1 VTATNSSVPT
11 DRPPRRATVR
21 RETRE
26 SAVVVTVDLDGA
38 GRDAV
43 ATGLPFFDHMLAQLA
58 RHGGIDLEVAARGD
72 LEVDAHHLVEDVGIV
87 LGQALGQA
95 LGDRRGIERFASIS
109 LPLDESL
116 VDVALDCSGRPYLHW
131 DLSLPPD
138 AAPLGS
144 PGFHPQLAEEHWR
157 AVVVGAG
164 LTLHV
169 ESRRGRNTHHLLEA
183 AYKAIARCLGVAT
196 RIVGDEVPSTKGV
209 LSEGARL

>member
-1 VTATNSSVPT
+1 MNPTNSPAPT
-11 DRPPRRATVR
+11 ARSPRRATVR

-26 SAVVVTVDLDGA
+26 TAVTVTVDLDGA

-43 ATGLPFFDHMLAQLA
+43 STGLPFFDHMLAQLA

-95 LGDRRGIERFASIS
+95 LGDRRGIERFASIA
-109 LPLDESL
+109 LPLDEAL
-116 VDVALDCSGRPYLHW
+116 VEVALDCSGRPYLFW
-131 DLSLPPD
+131 DLTLPAD

-183 AYKAIARCLGVAT
+183 AYKGIARSLRAAT
-196 RIVGDEVPSTKGV
+196 RIGGDEVPSTKGV
-209 LSEGARL
+209 LSEAARP